1 MKEQLDNDRG
11 FFENVNAKSKL
22 IEADF
27 DELEKSRQLEESSLK
42 QLNDNANNV
51 VEFSKDS
58 MDAISAL
65 NDSFTECVKAAAD
78 NLTSLESAA
87 KAIATQHE
95 DTCALV
101 ENNKHFTAP
110 AKSLSETSDRL
121 EEHVDSCADIAAQMK
136 EQNKQMSVLSLN
148 AAIEAGMLG
157 EQGKLF
163 VEAAESIREASVSYD
178 SAIDAVKQE
187 LSEAKDEI
195 SALKEQ
201 VSHLVGLLKDNNV
214 ATTRLMKQGVELN
227 HVISVDMIEACR
239 QQIVSIRNTQEE
251 IIKFEERNKLQIED
265 AYAEISTQR
274 KNSVEIKSTVDKVL
288 DYSRERVR

>member
-1 MKEQLDNDRG
+1 MFGNRAKISAEELAYMKEQLDNDRG

-148 AAIEAGMLG
+148 AALN
-157 EQGKLF
+157 L
-163 VEAAESIREASVSYD
+163 R
-178 SAIDAVKQE
+178 DALTYE
-187 LSEAKDEI
+187 
-195 SALKEQ
+195 
-201 VSHLVGLLKDNNV
+201 V
-214 ATTRLMKQGVELN
+214 A
-227 HVISVDMIEACR
+227 
-239 QQIVSIRNTQEE
+239 
-251 IIKFEERNKLQIED
+251 
-265 AYAEISTQR
+265 
-274 KNSVEIKSTVDKVL
+274 
-288 DYSRERVR
+288 

>member
-1 MKEQLDNDRG
+1 MFGNRAKISAEELAYMKEQLDNDRG

-27 DELEKSRQLEESSLK
+27 DELEKSRQLQESSLK

-110 AKSLSETSDRL
+110 AKSLPETSDRL
-121 EEHVDSCADIAAQMK
+121 EEQVDS
-136 EQNKQMSVLSLN
+136 
-148 AAIEAGMLG
+148 
-157 EQGKLF
+157 
-163 VEAAESIREASVSYD
+163 
-178 SAIDAVKQE
+178 
-187 LSEAKDEI
+187 
-195 SALKEQ
+195 Q
-201 VSHLVGLLKDNNV
+201 V
-214 ATTRLMKQGVELN
+214 
-227 HVISVDMIEACR
+227 I
-239 QQIVSIRNTQEE
+239 
-251 IIKFEERNKLQIED
+251 
-265 AYAEISTQR
+265 
-274 KNSVEIKSTVDKVL
+274 
-288 DYSRERVR
+288 

>member
-1 MKEQLDNDRG
+1 
-11 FFENVNAKSKL
+11 
-22 IEADF
+22 
-27 DELEKSRQLEESSLK
+27 
-42 QLNDNANNV
+42 
-51 VEFSKDS
+51 

-121 EEHVDSCADIAAQMK
+121 EAHVDSCADIAAQMK

-163 VEAAESIREASVSYD
+163 VEAAESIRGG
-178 SAIDAVKQE
+178 ICF
-187 LSEAKDEI
+187 I
-195 SALKEQ
+195 
-201 VSHLVGLLKDNNV
+201 
-214 ATTRLMKQGVELN
+214 
-227 HVISVDMIEACR
+227 
-239 QQIVSIRNTQEE
+239 
-251 IIKFEERNKLQIED
+251 
-265 AYAEISTQR
+265 
-274 KNSVEIKSTVDKVL
+274 
-288 DYSRERVR
+288 

>member
-1 MKEQLDNDRG
+1 MTGG

-101 ENNKHFTAP
+101 ETISILQLRLRACQRHRTGLRRMWTA
-110 AKSLSETSDRL
+110 
-121 EEHVDSCADIAAQMK
+121 
-136 EQNKQMSVLSLN
+136 
-148 AAIEAGMLG
+148 
-157 EQGKLF
+157 
-163 VEAAESIREASVSYD
+163 
-178 SAIDAVKQE
+178 
-187 LSEAKDEI
+187 
-195 SALKEQ
+195 
-201 VSHLVGLLKDNNV
+201 
-214 ATTRLMKQGVELN
+214 
-227 HVISVDMIEACR
+227 
-239 QQIVSIRNTQEE
+239 
-251 IIKFEERNKLQIED
+251 
-265 AYAEISTQR
+265 
-274 KNSVEIKSTVDKVL
+274 
-288 DYSRERVR
+288 VRI

>member
-87 KAIATQHE
+87 KQLPHSMRIHVRLSKTISILQLRLRACQRHRTGLRSMWIA
-95 DTCALV
+95 
-101 ENNKHFTAP
+101 
-110 AKSLSETSDRL
+110 
-121 EEHVDSCADIAAQMK
+121 
-136 EQNKQMSVLSLN
+136 
-148 AAIEAGMLG
+148 
-157 EQGKLF
+157 
-163 VEAAESIREASVSYD
+163 
-178 SAIDAVKQE
+178 
-187 LSEAKDEI
+187 
-195 SALKEQ
+195 
-201 VSHLVGLLKDNNV
+201 
-214 ATTRLMKQGVELN
+214 
-227 HVISVDMIEACR
+227 
-239 QQIVSIRNTQEE
+239 
-251 IIKFEERNKLQIED
+251 
-265 AYAEISTQR
+265 
-274 KNSVEIKSTVDKVL
+274 
-288 DYSRERVR
+288 VRI

>member
-1 MKEQLDNDRG
+1 MFGNRAKISAEELAYMKEQLDNDRG

-95 DTCALV
+95 DTCVLV

-157 EQGKLF
+157 EQG
-163 VEAAESIREASVSYD
+163 SCS
-178 SAIDAVKQE
+178 
-187 LSEAKDEI
+187 
-195 SALKEQ
+195 
-201 VSHLVGLLKDNNV
+201 
-214 ATTRLMKQGVELN
+214 
-227 HVISVDMIEACR
+227 
-239 QQIVSIRNTQEE
+239 
-251 IIKFEERNKLQIED
+251 
-265 AYAEISTQR
+265 
-274 KNSVEIKSTVDKVL
+274 
-288 DYSRERVR
+288 

>member
-110 AKSLSETSDRL
+110 AKSLPETSDRL
-121 EEHVDSCADIAAQMK
+121 EAHVDSCAD
-136 EQNKQMSVLSLN
+136 E
-148 AAIEAGMLG
+148 G
-157 EQGKLF
+157 
-163 VEAAESIREASVSYD
+163 AE
-178 SAIDAVKQE
+178 
-187 LSEAKDEI
+187 
-195 SALKEQ
+195 
-201 VSHLVGLLKDNNV
+201 
-214 ATTRLMKQGVELN
+214 
-227 HVISVDMIEACR
+227 
-239 QQIVSIRNTQEE
+239 
-251 IIKFEERNKLQIED
+251 
-265 AYAEISTQR
+265 
-274 KNSVEIKSTVDKVL
+274 
-288 DYSRERVR
+288 